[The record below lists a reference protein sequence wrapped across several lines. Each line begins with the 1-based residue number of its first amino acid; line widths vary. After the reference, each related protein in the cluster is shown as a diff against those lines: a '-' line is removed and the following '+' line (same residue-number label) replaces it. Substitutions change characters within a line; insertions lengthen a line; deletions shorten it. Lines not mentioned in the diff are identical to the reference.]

1 LALFAL
7 AGKRVCS
14 FCQFFFGKKTVVQRS
29 PAKRDPDFSLG
40 KRPNKK
46 TDSG

>member
-1 LALFAL
+1 MSRKLNVFSYSPTFT
-7 AGKRVCS
+7 VDP
-14 FCQFFFGKKTVVQRS
+14 KKTVVQRS